1 MKLEIGRAKAKS
13 KVEQSKKVHRKNY
26 IKMNHPTTHLP
37 PTPIFAP
44 PCSHRADRVRVRTL
58 QTRFLGLG

>member
-26 IKMNHPTTHLP
+26 IKIDEPPDHALATHTNL
-37 PTPIFAP
+37 
-44 PCSHRADRVRVRTL
+44 RTSV
-58 QTRFLGLG
+58 